1 MMQFKLTSSPGDPPL
16 APRQRAKVNYA
27 ALHDGSQ
34 YDSVM
39 NANEADQRTKKSG
52 LRVLNYDDNVDKDS
66 DEEVNSDI
74 DSSVSDDSLGE
85 LHSESE

>member
-1 MMQFKLTSSPGDPPL
+1 MTLLLLPANGP
-16 APRQRAKVNYA
+16 VNYA

-66 DEEVNSDI
+66 DEEVKSDI